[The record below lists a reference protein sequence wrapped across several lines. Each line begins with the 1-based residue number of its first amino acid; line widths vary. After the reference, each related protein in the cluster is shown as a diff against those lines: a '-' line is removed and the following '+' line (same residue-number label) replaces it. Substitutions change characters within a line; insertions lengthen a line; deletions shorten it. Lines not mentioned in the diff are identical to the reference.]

1 VTNVEMYAL
10 ACTSAKA
17 KTAGKNT
24 QYEITETDDTV
35 YLAIQGSCDLD
46 DWKFNFSFW
55 LRPSMAVW
63 KKPYRY
69 MRTLWFAHWGFVT
82 AWKLAREQIMAE
94 LEPVIRGSGKRLV
107 ILGYSHGAALAV
119 VAHEDFKFN
128 GYEPK
133 THAFGCP
140 RVLWMPSKKIRE
152 RFEGVTLYQSRG
164 DLVTHVPFVIMGF
177 RHVGKVLKFGPKRP
191 ITHLP
196 HTLPNYRSILA

>member
-1 VTNVEMYAL
+1 MTKVELYNK
-10 ACTSAKA
+10 ACRSGA
-17 KTAGKNT
+17 KTAGRNT
-24 QYEITETDDTV
+24 QYTISSDEQNV
-35 YLAIQGSCDLD
+35 YLAIQGSCDDD
-46 DWKFNFSFW
+46 DWRFNFDFAVKPYK
-55 LRPSMAVW
+55 RMAV
-63 KKPYRY
+63 R
-69 MRTLWFAHWGFVT
+69 WFAHRGFVT

-164 DLVTHVPFVIMGF
+164 DLVTHVPFVIMGYA
-177 RHVGKVLKFGPKRP
+177 HVGTMLKFGPKRP